1 MRENKDNLQHHFEH
15 LNNVSERLKNA
26 KQICFI
32 LDSIG
37 VEPRSVID
45 VGCGYGFFLAEA
57 GKIWPLERVLGIDGP
72 WVDLEH
78 LQFEKDAFWV
88 RDLHAPVRLE
98 NRFDLAVCLEV
109 AEHLR
114 EAGAQQLV
122 DLLCSAS
129 DIVLFSAAIPGQ
141 GGKGHLNEQY
151 PSYWAAR
158 FAARGF
164 VPIDIL
170 HSIVWTNN
178 TLFPWFRQNLLIF
191 LDERRL
197 PDYPQFEAHR
207 TPAGLLDRVHPHNF
221 RRRLKQL
228 REARTRADR
237 LEAELSALR
246 KGLEQGAPP

>member
-1 MRENKDNLQHHFEH
+1 MSEKKSDSQHHFEH
-15 LNNVSERLKNA
+15 LANIEERLRNA
-26 KQICFI
+26 RKICTI

-37 VEPRSVID
+37 VEPRSVVD

-57 GKIWPLERVLGIDGP
+57 GKAWKLDRMLGIDGP
-72 WVDLEH
+72 WVEQAQ
-78 LQFEKDAFWV
+78 LQFDRERFWV
-88 RDLHAPVRLE
+88 RDLQEPVRLPD
-98 NRFDLAVCLEV
+98 RFDLAACLEV

-114 EAGAQQLV
+114 EASSETLV
-122 DLLCSAS
+122 DLLCSAA

-151 PSYWAAR
+151 PSYWATR
-158 FAARGF
+158 FATRGF

-170 HSIVWTNN
+170 HPIVWTDSA
-178 TLFPWFRQNLLIF
+178 LFPWFRQNLLIF
-191 LDERRL
+191 VHERRL
-197 PDYPQFEAHR
+197 PDYPQFAAYR
-207 TPAGLLDRVHPHNF
+207 TPASLLDRVHPHIL

-246 KGLEQGAPP
+246 KGPGQGAAP

>member
-1 MRENKDNLQHHFEH
+1 MIEKNNNAQHHFEH
-15 LNNVSERLKNA
+15 LENIGERLKNA
-26 KQICFI
+26 SQICSI

-57 GKIWPLERVLGIDGP
+57 GKTWKLDRVLGIDGP
-72 WVDLEH
+72 WVDPDH
-78 LQFEKDAFWV
+78 LQFAKESFWV

-98 NRFDLAVCLEV
+98 ARFDLATCLEV

-114 EAGAQQLV
+114 ETGAQQLV
-122 DLLCSAS
+122 DLLCSAA
-129 DIVLFSAAIPGQ
+129 DLVLFSAAIPGQ

-151 PSYWAAR
+151 PSYWAAH
-158 FAARGF
+158 FATRGF

-170 HSIVWTNN
+170 HPIVWANN
-178 TLFPWFRQNLLIF
+178 TLLPWFRQNLLIF
-191 LDERRL
+191 IDERRL
-197 PDYPQFEAHR
+197 ADYPQFEAHR
-207 TPAGLLDRVHPHNF
+207 TPPALLDRVHPHNF

-237 LEAELSALR
+237 LEAELTAL
-246 KGLEQGAPP
+246 KKAQGVTQP